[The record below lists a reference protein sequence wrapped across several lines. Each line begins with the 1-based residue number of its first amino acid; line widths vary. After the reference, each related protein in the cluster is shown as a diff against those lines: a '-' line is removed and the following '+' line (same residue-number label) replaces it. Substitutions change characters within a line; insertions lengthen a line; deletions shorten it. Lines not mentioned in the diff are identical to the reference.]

1 MFTKR
6 TIIIGLSLLL
16 LLGNCF
22 AEMPTELAFHSIP
35 TSLIEHDFRAFL
47 DQFDVLEG
55 IGFYKC
61 GDLNVK
67 KLDALE
73 QSNIRFEISVWKYVF
88 SDVEEKY
95 LDTLEFTHFAKRPT
109 NQHEDESIR
118 SAYFT
123 FKQTFSSAELGALPV
138 YNTFLTISNDIGAI
152 CCHLYSEG
160 EWCGEDYLIEYIKAI
175 IEKLNAFSKI
185 LD

>member
-35 TSLIEHDFRAFL
+35 TSLIEHDFRVFL

-109 NQHEDESIR
+109 NQHEDESIELLYGSH
-118 SAYFT
+118 SADVRITLFYDDDY
-123 FKQTFSSAELGALPV
+123 KKLV
-138 YNTFLTISNDIGAI
+138 YLDWYGKRLVGSDI
-152 CCHLYSEG
+152 LY
-160 EWCGEDYLIEYIKAI
+160 A
-175 IEKLNAFSKI
+175 
-185 LD
+185 